1 MSEDRPAPKRLRIT
15 RLQEAQLAQLAA
27 VEQACAAQYHD
38 VGFDAAEVPPRS
50 IAEITAL
57 TRDHN
62 VHVAEA
68 DHEPAGY
75 LAWRDE
81 SPGVAY
87 IAELSVHPELQRH
100 GVATKLVNALHED
113 ARAHGLSHLAVRCW
127 TKAPWAM
134 SFYTQAGFTPI
145 DGAAPAKVQGWKTER
160 SQGRPF
166 TRPGEVALW
175 ALVAAA
181 PAAAVDDADQD
192 RSRRDARREL
202 TGTVDPRR
210 SPI

>member
-1 MSEDRPAPKRLRIT
+1 MSDRRPAPKRVRVT
-15 RLQEAQLAQLAA
+15 RLQETQLAPLAA
-27 VEQACAAQYHD
+27 LEKACAEQYHE

-50 IAEITAL
+50 VAEITAL

-62 VHVAEA
+62 LHVAEA

-81 SPGVAY
+81 SPGIAY

-100 GVATKLVNALHED
+100 GIASRLVETLHED

-134 SFYTQAGFTPI
+134 AFYTQAGFTPI
-145 DGAAPAKVQGWKTER
+145 DAAAPAKVQSWKTER

-181 PAAAVDDADQD
+181 PAAEEEDADP
-192 RSRRDARREL
+192 DA
-202 TGTVDPRR
+202 TPDV
-210 SPI
+210 S